1 MTDCSRQPRTVDCM
15 PAVSRCAC
23 CWPGCRPRRRAWCQ
37 KRAWLRA
44 QHDDIRRFLMLEPR
58 GHADM
63 YGACLFPPGMPGTDS
78 GVIFLHDEGYEVIAT
93 GQRDACQA
101 HSVYRVLS
109 CAQTVRAGKVDVHA
123 EPVVEADG
131 SAVVRVD
138 ARFAR
143 LPPQRRFIAR
153 ECSLREGAS
162 MPAGLYGEVP
172 ATAGTLCSRHLAAA
186 FPRNGMTERRP
197 RFPGAASR
205 PDALALLT

>member
-1 MTDCSRQPRTVDCM
+1 
-15 PAVSRCAC
+15 
-23 CWPGCRPRRRAWCQ
+23 
-37 KRAWLRA
+37 
-44 QHDDIRRFLMLEPR
+44 MLEPR

-78 GVIFLHDEGYEVIAT
+78 GVIFLHDEGYEVIAA
-93 GQRDACQA
+93 GQCEACRS
-101 HSVYRVLS
+101 HGIYRALS
-109 CAQTVRAGKVDVHA
+109 RAQTVRAGKVDVHA
-123 EPVVEADG
+123 DPVVEADG

-143 LPPQRRFIAR
+143 LPSRRRFIAHER
-153 ECSLREGAS
+153 SLREGAS
-162 MPAGLYGEVP
+162 VPAGLYGEVP
-172 ATAGTLCSRHLAAA
+172 ATTGTLRSRHLAAA